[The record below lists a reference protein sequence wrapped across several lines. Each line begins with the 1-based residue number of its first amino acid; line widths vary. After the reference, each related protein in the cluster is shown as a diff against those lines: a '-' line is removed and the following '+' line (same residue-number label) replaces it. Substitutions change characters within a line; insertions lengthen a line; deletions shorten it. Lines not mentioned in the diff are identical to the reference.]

1 MILISMEARLR
12 AMCFCKARGVFGLA
26 VFSKCRLVGEN
37 GEAFFDDKVDI
48 TITPGIGAAL
58 IGHP

>member
-1 MILISMEARLR
+1 
-12 AMCFCKARGVFGLA
+12 MCFCKARGVFGLA
-26 VFSKCRLVGEN
+26 VFSKCKFVGEN